1 VARARLVAQF
11 RQNPV
16 ASARCRSP
24 PPGKMEMDMAQD
36 LTWNLEADVVVL
48 GSGGAAMT
56 AAISAHDF
64 GAKEVVILEK
74 TGMVGGTTAMSGG
87 MLWIPNNHH
96 QHEAGYSDSD
106 EEVVAYLDGL
116 APGAL
121 DPDTLWSFM
130 QNGPEMLRYL
140 AEKTPVRLCTF
151 KDFPDYQPYSP
162 GAKPDGGRSLDNEA
176 FAFERL
182 GKWAARVNP
191 SKMAYPLRGSLMEAV
206 TGALDEATLAERE
219 RGDYRG
225 LGQALAGALFKA
237 VLDRGIPVEFE
248 KRARKLVK
256 EGGRIIGV
264 IAEDA
269 QGRDFAVRAR
279 RGVVIATGGFE
290 WNEMLVKTFIRGPLT
305 GPVSVPENEGDG
317 LLMAIEAG
325 AQLGNMQNAFWMQ
338 SALEMKPA
346 RGAKPNYLLG
356 SDERARPGAILVNRA
371 GKRFVNEAANYN
383 AVGKA
388 VVGFDAGTHSYANL
402 PYWLI
407 IDQRY
412 KDKYPTFTSEPGA
425 PIPSY
430 MMQAATLAELAAKAG
445 IDGAGLVATV
455 ERFNAMVRA
464 GHDDDFNRGDNSY
477 DNFYMW
483 GDTAFEAPYRTL
495 GVIDQGPYY
504 AVQMESGALGTAGGP
519 KTNAEAQVVDWDGNP
534 IAGLYA
540 AGNVMA
546 GVLGEVYGGA
556 GGTLGPGLTFGY
568 IAGRHLGSHLPNH

>member
-1 VARARLVAQF
+1 
-11 RQNPV
+11 
-16 ASARCRSP
+16 
-24 PPGKMEMDMAQD
+24 MAED
-36 LTWNLEADVVVL
+36 IEWDLEADVVVL

-64 GAKEVVILEK
+64 GAKDVVILEK

-96 QHEAGYSDSD
+96 QHEAGLEDSD
-106 EEVVAYLDGL
+106 EEVVTYLDSL
-116 APGAL
+116 APGEL
-121 DPDTLWSFM
+121 DPETLWAFM

-140 AEKTPVRLCTF
+140 ADKTPVRLCAF
-151 KDFPDYQPYSP
+151 ADFPDYQPYSP

-176 FAFERL
+176 FPFDTL
-182 GKWAARVNP
+182 GKWAGRVNP
-191 SKMAYPLRGSLMEAV
+191 SKMAYPLRGSLMEAIRG
-206 TGALDEATLAERE
+206 TLDEATLAERE
-219 RGDYRG
+219 AHDYRG
-225 LGQALAGALFKA
+225 LGQALAGSLFKA
-237 VLDRGIPVEFE
+237 VLDRNIPVEFE

-256 EGGRIIGV
+256 DGERIIGV

-269 QGRDFAVRAR
+269 NGRDFRVKAR

-290 WNEMLVKTFIRGPLT
+290 WNETLVKTFVRGPLT

-338 SALEMKPA
+338 SVLEMKPQHRA
-346 RGAKPNYLLG
+346 AKPNYLLG

-371 GKRFVNEAANYN
+371 GKRFVNEATNYN
-383 AVGKA
+383 ALGKTLHA
-388 VVGFDAGTHSYANL
+388 FDAGTHTYANL

-412 KDKYPTFTSEPGA
+412 KDKYHAFNSPAGA
-425 PIPSY
+425 PAPSY
-430 MMQAATLAELAAKAG
+430 MMQADTLDQLAEMAG
-445 IDGAGLVATV
+445 IDVDGLKSTVA
-455 ERFNAMVRA
+455 RFNEMVRN
-464 GHDDDFNRGDNSY
+464 GHDDDFNRGDNTY

-483 GDTAFEAPYRTL
+483 GDMDFDPPYRTL

-504 AVQMESGALGTAGGP
+504 AVKMEAGALGTAGGP
-519 KTNAEAQVVDWDGNP
+519 KTNADAQVVDWNGNP
-534 IAGLYA
+534 IQGLYA
-540 AGNVMA
+540 AGNAMA
-546 GVLGEVYGGA
+546 AVLGEIYGGA

-568 IAGRHLGSHLPNH
+568 IAGRHLGQHISNH

>member
-1 VARARLVAQF
+1 MSEQ
-11 RQNPV
+11 QNW
-16 ASARCRSP
+16 
-24 PPGKMEMDMAQD
+24 DI
-36 LTWNLEADVVVL
+36 EADVVVL

-56 AAISAHDF
+56 AAIAAHDF
-64 GAKEVVILEK
+64 GASEVVILERS
-74 TGMVGGTTAMSGG
+74 GMVGGTTAMSGG

-96 QHEAGYSDSD
+96 MHEEGIEDSD
-106 EEVVAYLDGL
+106 EEVVTYLDSL

-121 DPDTLWSFM
+121 DPETLWSFM

-140 AEKTPVRLCTF
+140 AERTPVRLRAF

-176 FAFERL
+176 FSFERL
-182 GKWAARVNP
+182 GKWAGRVNP
-191 SKMAYPLRGSLMEAV
+191 SKMAYPLRGSLMEAIS
-206 TGALDEATLAERE
+206 GSLDEATLAERE
-219 RGDYRG
+219 AGDYRG
-225 LGQALAGALFKA
+225 LGQALAGALFMA
-237 VLDRGIPVEFE
+237 VLDRNIPVEFE

-256 EGGRIIGV
+256 DGDKVIGV

-269 QGRDFAVRAR
+269 NGKPFSVRAR

-290 WNEMLVKTFIRGPLT
+290 WNETLVKAFVRGPLT

-338 SALEMKPA
+338 SVLEFKPQH
-346 RGAKPNYLLG
+346 RNAKPNYLLG

-383 AVGKA
+383 ALGKSLHA
-388 VVGFDAGTHSYANL
+388 FDAGTHTYANL

-412 KDKYPTFTSEPGA
+412 KDKYHTFNSPPGGPT
-425 PIPSY
+425 PSF
-430 MMQAATLAELAAKAG
+430 MMKADTLEELAEVAG
-445 IDGAGLVATV
+445 IDPQGLVATV
-455 ERFNAMVRA
+455 ARFNDMVRK
-464 GHDDDFNRGDNSY
+464 GHDDDFNRGDNTY

-483 GDTAFEAPYRTL
+483 GDTDFDPPYRTL
-495 GVIDQGPYY
+495 GVIDQGPFY
-504 AVQMESGALGTAGGP
+504 AVKMEAGALGTAGGP
-519 KTNAEAQVVDWDGNP
+519 RTNADAQVVDWNGNP
-534 IAGLYA
+534 IPGLYA
-540 AGNVMA
+540 AGNAMA
-546 GVLGEVYGGA
+546 AVLGEIYGGA

-568 IAGRHLGSHLPNH
+568 VAGRHLGSHISNH